1 MIKENKT
8 CESVFFYLTIKDDTL
23 NPEEL
28 NNVLNLPCD
37 IFHKG
42 EITFKEYKGKQIY
55 NITQK
60 TNRWVYKSD
69 FQYSNNEDINRF
81 VWEQLTL
88 LNSYKSVLQPYFE
101 KYYSF
106 ATLSVYMDNK
116 SYILLNS
123 KILHLLDTLGVDL
136 ELEFQ

>member
-8 CESVFFYLTIKDDTL
+8 CESVFFYLTIKGDTL

-55 NITQK
+55 
-60 TNRWVYKSD
+60 
-69 FQYSNNEDINRF
+69 
-81 VWEQLTL
+81 
-88 LNSYKSVLQPYFE
+88 
-101 KYYSF
+101 
-106 ATLSVYMDNK
+106 
-116 SYILLNS
+116 
-123 KILHLLDTLGVDL
+123 
-136 ELEFQ
+136 

>member
-1 MIKENKT
+1 M
-8 CESVFFYLTIKDDTL
+8 
-23 NPEEL
+23 
-28 NNVLNLPCD
+28 PCD

>member
-8 CESVFFYLTIKDDTL
+8 CESVFFYLTIKGDTL

-55 NITQK
+55 SITQK

-69 FQYSNNEDINRF
+69 FQYLNNEDINRF
-81 VWEQLTL
+81 VWEQLTI

-123 KILHLLDTLGVDL
+123 KILHLLDTLGVGL
-136 ELEFQ
+136 ELGFQ

>member
-8 CESVFFYLTIKDDTL
+8 YDSAFFYLTIKGDTL

-55 NITQK
+55 SITQNGGQRGIFAEK
-60 TNRWVYKSD
+60 TKMPSHAGKAGEGVTPRW
-69 FQYSNNEDINRF
+69 
-81 VWEQLTL
+81 
-88 LNSYKSVLQPYFE
+88 
-101 KYYSF
+101 
-106 ATLSVYMDNK
+106 
-116 SYILLNS
+116 
-123 KILHLLDTLGVDL
+123 
-136 ELEFQ
+136 

>member
-8 CESVFFYLTIKDDTL
+8 YDSAFFYLTIKGDTL

-55 NITQK
+55 SITQK

-69 FQYSNNEDINRF
+69 FQYLNNEDINRF
-81 VWEQLTL
+81 VWEQLSI

-123 KILHLLDTLGVDL
+123 KLFHLLDTLGVDL

>member
-8 CESVFFYLTIKDDTL
+8 YDSAFFYLTIKGDTL

-42 EITFKEYKGKQIY
+42 EITFNEYKGKQIY
-55 NITQK
+55 SITQK

-69 FQYSNNEDINRF
+69 FQYLNNEDINRF
-81 VWEQLTL
+81 VWEQLTI

-116 SYILLNS
+116 S
-123 KILHLLDTLGVDL
+123 
-136 ELEFQ
+136 

>member
-1 MIKENKT
+1 M
-8 CESVFFYLTIKDDTL
+8 
-23 NPEEL
+23 
-28 NNVLNLPCD
+28 
-37 IFHKG
+37 
-42 EITFKEYKGKQIY
+42 
-55 NITQK
+55 
-60 TNRWVYKSD
+60 
-69 FQYSNNEDINRF
+69 
-81 VWEQLTL
+81 
-88 LNSYKSVLQPYFE
+88 NSYKSVLQKKKK

>member
-8 CESVFFYLTIKDDTL
+8 YDSAFFYLTIKGDTL

-55 NITQK
+55 SITQK

-69 FQYSNNEDINRF
+69 FQYLNNEDINRF
-81 VWEQLTL
+81 VWEQLTI
-88 LNSYKSVLQPYFE
+88 LNSYKSVLQHY
-101 KYYSF
+101 
-106 ATLSVYMDNK
+106 LSIWTINL
-116 SYILLNS
+116 I
-123 KILHLLDTLGVDL
+123 
-136 ELEFQ
+136 FF